1 MPQTINTNLA
11 SLNAQ
16 RNLNTSQSSLATS
29 LQRLSSGLRINSAKD
44 DAAGLAISE
53 RMGAQVRGL
62 NQAARNSNDAISL
75 AQTAEGNL
83 SEIANILQRM
93 REISVQS
100 ANDTNTTADRT
111 SLNNEVVS
119 LSAEIDR
126 IAGAAQFNGSNLLD
140 GTFSSATFQV
150 GANATQ
156 SIAMSLSGSRTTDL
170 GIGGT
175 SAVTGDQAGTVAIT
189 NTGAMTIN
197 GTTIGASSTD
207 SVSYVGGSL
216 AGTTS
221 AKAAATAINL
231 LTSTTGVTATAT
243 NTKTSAAITTTDAI
257 AGTEFKINGTAIV
270 SASGAD
276 VNAKTA
282 ALVAAINVQTGTTGV
297 SALQTGTSGVYV
309 LTASD
314 GRNIDISSTLTGTVA
329 GHSTSTDAAAFSGFT
344 VSSGVSVT
352 EYGKLT
358 LASTAGA
365 TTIASA
371 ITGLTSGTTAVTA
384 GSVLSIS
391 TRTTASAAITS
402 IDAAISTVNSA
413 RASLGTVQSRF
424 ESVIANLQTSSEN
437 LSAARGRIRD
447 ADFAAETA
455 NLTRNQVLQQA
466 GVAMLAQAN
475 ALPNIVLSLLK

>member
-175 SAVTGDQAGTVAIT
+175 SAVTGAQAGTVAIT

-207 SVSYVGGSL
+207 SVSYVDGSL

-257 AGTEFKINGTAIV
+257 DGTEFKINGTAITC
-270 SASGAD
+270 AAGAD

-297 SALQTGTSGVYV
+297 SALQTGTSGIYV